1 MRRKGEGKMNQGK
14 KKTVIINA
22 LIAVIILGMLFSMI
36 RDTLPSAF
44 AEIMTLRSSMVMIAI
59 GCTLMFYIS
68 EGMTL
73 SFLTRKNFSDYPW
86 KHGIFC
92 VFYTKL
98 WAIVTLNV
106 GATLGCMVHLSHD
119 GIEYTQA
126 FGLKTVHYVLH
137 KLSVTFLSAMF
148 ALLFWNQL
156 QSYRLQLLILICLIL
171 NIGLCLILILPCIL
185 PSLQKLILVILT
197 KLDRKKKYEDK
208 IEEFAQ
214 SLVHLEEGTKI
225 MFEDKKLI
233 AHAFIQTCLKCLFSF
248 TINWA
253 CVQGS
258 NDTFL
263 LCLALTALE
272 QMVASV
278 IPNPTGV
285 GSKEFMHL
293 LLFSPYFGR
302 AKAVSSMLLYQF
314 FFNVVGF
321 IFGLFASLE
330 LKVRKHRQIKTKSL

>member
-1 MRRKGEGKMNQGK
+1 MNQGK
-14 KKTVIINA
+14 KKTVIVNA

-44 AEIMTLRSSMVMIAI
+44 IEISELKASMLGVALM
-59 GCTLMFYIS
+59 CTLIFYIT

-73 SFLTRKNFSDYPW
+73 AFLARKNFPHYPR
-86 KHGIFC
+86 KHGILC

-106 GATLGCMVHLSHD
+106 GATLGCMLHLSHD
-119 GIEYTQA
+119 GIEYSQA
-126 FGLKTVHYVLH
+126 FGLKTVHYDLH
-137 KLSVTFLSAMF
+137 KLSVTFLSAIF
-148 ALLFWNQL
+148 ALIFWNELKEQ
-156 QSYRLQLLILICLIL
+156 QLQLLVLICLIL
-171 NIGLCLILILPCIL
+171 NLGLCLILILPCVM
-185 PSLQKLILVILT
+185 PSLQNILIRILN
-197 KLDRKKKYEDK
+197 KMDRKKKYESFIHQLSD
-208 IEEFAQ
+208 
-214 SLVHLEEGTKI
+214 SLNHLVNGTKT
-225 MFEDKKLI
+225 MFEDKKLMVS
-233 AHAFIQTCLKCLFSF
+233 AFFQTCGKCLFSF
-248 TINWA
+248 MINWA

-258 NDTFL
+258 KDTFF

-293 LLFSPYFGR
+293 LLFTPYFGT

-314 FFNVVGF
+314 FFNAVGF
-321 IFGLFASLE
+321 ILGMVAFIE
-330 LKVRKHRQIKTKSL
+330 LKVRKHKDCESS